1 MNLFFVLKIVAV
13 FFFLIMFVRRAN
25 WVWGIGLL
33 TVTTA
38 VFLDTVFSVFGG
50 ADLLEQS
57 GFFYYVVAGFLV
69 GGAAVWLFGLLWPHL
84 NLANANAFRPR
95 LSRQRPAPPLPY
107 TNELD
112 NSVSQPRRGTSMA
125 NEATA
130 YDRQQLYDQIRFNL
144 GPDDVYDLI
153 FDLEM
158 NENDVLMPH
167 ATFTETIINIMDQAQ
182 EGERM
187 GEMALAVE
195 RILTPI
201 PADHMPRL
209 DRLSSETP
217 PAILRRYLLTFYFAD
232 QLRDMAQQL
241 NVDWEQL
248 GHDTKQ
254 TTVRTFLLYLLRRN
268 RLPELIDML
277 QAQGTSTLTPASP
290 TE

>member
-1 MNLFFVLKIVAV
+1 MNIFFIFKILAV
-13 FFFLIMFVRRAN
+13 VFCLAMFIRRAN

-38 VFLDTVFSVFGG
+38 VFLDTVFSAFGTD
-50 ADLLEQS
+50 DLLTQS
-57 GFFYYVVAGFLV
+57 GFFFYIIVGLLV
-69 GGAAVWLFGLLWPHL
+69 GGAGIWLFGLLWPHL
-84 NLANANAFRPR
+84 NTAEGQPFRPR
-95 LSRQRPAPPLPY
+95 LSTKRPPPPEAY

-112 NSVSQPRRGTSMA
+112 NSVGLPRRGVSMA

-182 EGERM
+182 ATERM
-187 GEMALAVE
+187 GDLALAVE

-209 DRLSSETP
+209 DRLTAETP
-217 PAILRRYLLTFYFAD
+217 PAILRRYLLTFYFVD
-232 QLRDMAQQL
+232 QIHTLANFLDVEWA
-241 NVDWEQL
+241 QL

-254 TTVRTFLLYLLRRN
+254 TTVRTFLLYIMRRN
-268 RLPELIDML
+268 RLPELIELM
-277 QAQGTSTLTPASP
+277 QNNAAIPTST
-290 TE
+290 E

>member
-1 MNLFFVLKIVAV
+1 MNIFFVLKIVAV
-13 FFFLIMFVRRAN
+13 LFCLVMFLRRAN

-38 VFLDTVFSVFGG
+38 VFLDTVFSVFGP
-50 ADLLEQS
+50 DTLLDQS
-57 GFFYYVVAGFLV
+57 GFFYYIMIGLLI
-69 GGAAVWLFGLLWPHL
+69 GGAGIWLFGLLWPHL
-84 NLANANAFRPR
+84 NTAEGQPFRP
-95 LSRQRPAPPLPY
+95 LQSSKRPPPPQPY

-112 NSVSQPRRGTSMA
+112 NSVGLPRRGVSMA

-182 EGERM
+182 AMERM
-187 GEMALAVE
+187 GDLALAVE

-209 DRLSSETP
+209 DRLTAETP
-217 PAILRRYLLTFYFAD
+217 PAILRRYLLTFYFVD
-232 QLRDMAQQL
+232 QIHDLAHQL
-241 NVDWEQL
+241 DIEWAQL

-254 TTVRTFLLYLLRRN
+254 TTVRTFLLYLIRRN
-268 RLPELIDML
+268 RLPELIELM
-277 QAQGTSTLTPASP
+277 QTTPAVSTP